1 MALIFTFI
9 FALSFWLSS
18 SPVSIIPL
26 PLYLHGPRAIRVWRN
41 NMSGF
46 LVFRGPLHRYFLQKN
61 HFGIYLYFIKKY
73 LFKVSVTF
81 REVRPDVRRT
91 ESYFQIEL
99 NLFRTG
105 NGKEESLIKQV

>member
-1 MALIFTFI
+1 MDRVLYAYGGTICLAFLFSVAHSTDIF
-9 FALSFWLSS
+9 SK
-18 SPVSIIPL
+18 
-26 PLYLHGPRAIRVWRN
+26 
-41 NMSGF
+41 
-46 LVFRGPLHRYFLQKN
+46 KN

-105 NGKEESLIKQV
+105 NAKEESLIKQV